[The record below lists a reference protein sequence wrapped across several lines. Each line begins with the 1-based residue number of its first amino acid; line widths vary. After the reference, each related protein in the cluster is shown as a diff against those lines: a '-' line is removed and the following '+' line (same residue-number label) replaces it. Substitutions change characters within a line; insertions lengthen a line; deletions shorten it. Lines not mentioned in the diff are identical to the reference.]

1 MVAVGNAPAGAVAV
15 LTIPLSA
22 TSRFRS
28 LFIER
33 WSRPHLDSAQG
44 AARDSS
50 YSWSSQFISKKEHRR

>member
-1 MVAVGNAPAGAVAV
+1 MN
-15 LTIPLSA
+15 
-22 TSRFRS
+22 TSQSSQRYELRFRP

-50 YSWSSQFISKKEHRR
+50 YSWPSQFVSKKEHRR